1 MNGDAT
7 APSLINLRPRSETL
21 IVSDDC
27 SVLVTSRD
35 GFVHAKSTDGLF
47 VHRCRVLSTYRYLMN
62 GEPFKPI
69 TLSSIN
75 QNLWLGYYIQ
85 NAGSD
90 RDAVTVNTLELKV
103 KRRLSNTFSEE
114 LTLTNFSKH
123 SLGFEFALEM
133 DADFADQ
140 DEVTASNRKQQGT
153 IHKQWNKSS
162 AESHTLVF
170 DYEATHESYRQS
182 EVGSAKFH
190 RGLEIEIK
198 IGSVDVNYDDGT
210 FRLNITLAS
219 LESTQ
224 IKIRARSLYYEDQD
238 KGPFENVSSNN
249 ARSSLGSDQPCGLTT
264 IASSDSLSNR
274 KASALATIS
283 RAISDLTAL
292 RLRGLDTPGAWT
304 PAAGI
309 PMYLGFFGRDVLFT
323 GMNAVMVGP
332 KLLQGSLENLASWQS
347 TGTNDWRD
355 EQPGRMLHQAEIGPL
370 AVLNYTPFRRYYGTI
385 TTPAVFGWALG
396 KLWRW
401 TGNRQAVARFIEP
414 ALRALH
420 WLDEYCTSACDGF
433 YGYKKRSSGGLK
445 NQAWKDSGGAIVYE
459 SGDEVADPIATCEC
473 QAYVYASK
481 LGTAELLR
489 RLGRA
494 DESKKLLKQAEEL
507 KKRFND
513 AFWMSDL
520 KFLAMGLDK
529 DGRQIKSISSNP
541 LHCLETGI
549 LDDEF
554 VRQIV
559 DRLFEKD
566 LYSGWGVR
574 TLSADHVAY
583 NPYSYQRG
591 SVWPFEQGAFALG
604 LRRYRLYDQLD
615 RLVRDQFE
623 LAELFEHNR
632 LPELLGGQAR
642 DLEHPFPS
650 MYPEANWPQ
659 AWSAAAIFAHMEALL
674 GLQPDASAH
683 DLIVDPHLPEYL
695 PELQL
700 RNMRVGDASVDLTF
714 QRRGDGHTDAALGNV
729 SGSLTIRNLN
739 R

>member
-1 MNGDAT
+1 M
-7 APSLINLRPRSETL
+7 
-21 IVSDDC
+21 
-27 SVLVTSRD
+27 
-35 GFVHAKSTDGLF
+35 
-47 VHRCRVLSTYRYLMN
+47 
-62 GEPFKPI
+62 
-69 TLSSIN
+69 
-75 QNLWLGYYIQ
+75 
-85 NAGSD
+85 
-90 RDAVTVNTLELKV
+90 
-103 KRRLSNTFSEE
+103 
-114 LTLTNFSKH
+114 
-123 SLGFEFALEM
+123 
-133 DADFADQ
+133 
-140 DEVTASNRKQQGT
+140 T
-153 IHKQWNKSS
+153 IM
-162 AESHTLVF
+162 
-170 DYEATHESYRQS
+170 
-182 EVGSAKFH
+182 
-190 RGLEIEIK
+190 IE
-198 IGSVDVNYDDGT
+198 
-210 FRLNITLAS
+210 
-219 LESTQ
+219 
-224 IKIRARSLYYEDQD
+224 
-238 KGPFENVSSNN
+238 GPFENVSLNN
-249 ARSSLGSDQPCGLTT
+249 AKSSLGSNQPLGLTT
-264 IASSDSLSNR
+264 IASSDCLSNR

-283 RAISDLTAL
+283 RATSDLTAL
-292 RLRGLDTPGAWT
+292 RLRGLDTPGGWT
-304 PAAGI
+304 LAAGV

-323 GMNAVMVGP
+323 GMNAVMLGP
-332 KLLQGSLENLASWQS
+332 ELLQGSLENLASWQS

-414 ALRALH
+414 ALKALH
-420 WLDEYCTSACDGF
+420 WLDEYCTSGCDGF

-481 LGTAELLR
+481 LHTAELLGH
-489 RLGRA
+489 LGRA
-494 DESKKLLKQAEEL
+494 DESKKLFKQAEEL

-513 AFWMSDL
+513 AFWMPDL
-520 KFLAMGLDK
+520 KFVAMGLDK

-549 LDDEF
+549 LDDGF

-591 SVWPFEQGAFALG
+591 SVWPFEQGALALG

-700 RNMRVGDASVDLTF
+700 QNMRVGDASVDLTF

>member
-1 MNGDAT
+1 MNGDA
-7 APSLINLRPRSETL
+7 APSLISLRPRSETL
-21 IVSDDC
+21 IISEDC
-27 SVLVTSRD
+27 SVFITGRD
-35 GFVHAKSTDGLF
+35 GFVQAKSTDGLF
-47 VHRCRVLSTYRYLMN
+47 VHRCRVVSTYRYLMN

-75 QNLWLGYYIQ
+75 QNLWFGYYIQ

-90 RDAVTVNTLELKV
+90 RDAVTANTLELKAS
-103 KRRLSNTFSEE
+103 RRLSQHFSDE
-114 LTLTNFSKH
+114 LTLTNFSQY
-123 SLGFEFALEM
+123 SFAFEFALEI

-140 DEVTASNRKQQGT
+140 NELAGTNRKQNGT
-153 IHKQWNKSS
+153 IHKRWNKNSD
-162 AESHTLVF
+162 ESYTLVF
-170 DYEATHESYRQS
+170 DYAATHDYDQQGEAGLARC
-182 EVGSAKFH
+182 H
-190 RGLEIEIK
+190 RGVEIEIK
-198 IGSVDVNYDDGT
+198 VGGFGINYTGGA
-210 FRLNITLAS
+210 FRLNITLAP
-219 LESTQ
+219 LESTV
-224 IKIRARSLYYEDQD
+224 ITIRAQSLYYGDHNR
-238 KGPFENVSSNN
+238 GPFENVGANK
-249 ARSSLGSDQPCGLTT
+249 ATPSLGSDQAFGLTT
-264 IASSDSLSNR
+264 IATSDSLSSR
-274 KASALATIS
+274 KASALDTIS
-283 RAISDLTAL
+283 RATSDLTAL
-292 RLRGLDTPGAWT
+292 RLRGLDTPGGWT

-309 PMYLGFFGRDVLFT
+309 PIYLGFFGRDVLFT
-323 GMNAVMVGP
+323 GVNAVMLGP
-332 KLLQGSLENLASWQS
+332 ELLQGSLENLASWQS

-401 TGNRQAVARFIEP
+401 TGNRHAVARFIEA
-414 ALRALH
+414 ALKALH
-420 WLDEYCTSACDGF
+420 WLDQYCTSGCDGF
-433 YGYKKRSSGGLK
+433 YGYRKRSSGGLK

-459 SGDEVADPIATCEC
+459 SGAEVADPIATCEC

-481 LGTAELLR
+481 LHTAELLAH
-489 RLGRA
+489 LGRA
-494 DESKKLLKQAEEL
+494 DEGRKLFKQAEEL

-513 AFWMSDL
+513 AFWMPDL
-520 KFLAMGLDK
+520 KFIAIGLDK

-549 LDDEF
+549 LDDGF
-554 VRQIV
+554 VRQVV
-559 DRLFEKD
+559 DRLFEMD

-591 SVWPFEQGAFALG
+591 SVWPFEQGALALG

-650 MYPEANWPQ
+650 MYSEANWPQ
-659 AWSAAAIFAHMEALL
+659 AWSAAAIFAHIEALL

-683 DLIVDPHLPEYL
+683 RLIVDPHLPEYL
-695 PELQL
+695 PELRLQNL
-700 RNMRVGDASVDLTF
+700 RVGDASVNLTF
-714 QRRGDGHTDAALGNV
+714 HRRGDGHTDAAIGNV
-729 SGSLTIRNLN
+729 SGNLKIRTLN